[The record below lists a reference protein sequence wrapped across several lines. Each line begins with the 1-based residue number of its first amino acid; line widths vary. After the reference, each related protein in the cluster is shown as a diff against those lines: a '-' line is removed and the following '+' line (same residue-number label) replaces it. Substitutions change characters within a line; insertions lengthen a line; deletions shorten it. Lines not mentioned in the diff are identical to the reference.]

1 MNNSR
6 NFRDNAPAD
15 VSQKHD
21 EVIKRL
27 YEHQSFVH
35 LKKRISLENV
45 MLEQIAINRL
55 ASDRRFLE
63 MRKEES

>member
-15 VSQKHD
+15 VSQKHH

-35 LKKRISLENV
+35 LKNRISLQNEK
-45 MLEQIAINRL
+45 L
-55 ASDRRFLE
+55 
-63 MRKEES
+63 KEES